1 MIEETKPG
9 EYIPMQE
16 SKVEYPHLDDDA
28 VVYSAFVRAQR
39 KFKKALKKVENS
51 HLKSRY
57 ADLSECID
65 AVIDGLHDEGFGLTQ
80 WAETKDNGVFVKTVI
95 IHESGGLLVLGE
107 LHLPVADNRPTA
119 FGSALTYARRYS
131 LMASF
136 GLAPVDD
143 DGMAASVKTEF
154 KMPEHELAEHIDNMS
169 LATDEETL
177 IRAYKEAYKAAAGD
191 VVSQKQIIA
200 VKDRIKKSFGR
211 K

>member
-1 MIEETKPG
+1 MIEV
-9 EYIPMQE
+9 
-16 SKVEYPHLDDDA
+16 VEPTSHIDANDDA

-107 LHLPVADNRPTA
+107 LHLPVADSRPTA

-154 KMPEHELAEHIDNMS
+154 MLPENVLADHLTNIMS
-169 LATDEETL
+169 ATDGESL
-177 IRAYKEAYKAAAGD
+177 KVAYFAAYEAARND
-191 VVSQKQIIA
+191 LVSQKKIIA
-200 VKDRIKKSFGR
+200 AKDKKKKSLGD

>member
-1 MIEETKPG
+1 MIEQAQPCEALEPS
-9 EYIPMQE
+9 E
-16 SKVEYPHLDDDA
+16 DA

-39 KFKKALKKVENS
+39 KFKKALKKVENT

-107 LHLPVADNRPTA
+107 LHLPVADSRPTA

-131 LMASF
+131 LMSSF

-154 KMPEHELAEHIDNMS
+154 MLPENELADHIAAMS
-169 LATDEETL
+169 EATDEETL
-177 IRAYKEAYKAAAGD
+177 VKAYKAAYKAANGD
-191 VVSQKQIIA
+191 MVSQKKIIA
-200 VKDRIKKSFGR
+200 VKDRIKKSFGG